1 MAKLT
6 TTLHVG
12 AAEALKSM
20 MALPRTQHDVAGAPE
35 KFCVDAWP
43 VGQGEAMQLFISVH
57 GQFVEREYADLLI
70 AVHKLTGLPVPTQG
84 IRSFDRSFVLAPAPE
99 GSPCVASFIHI
110 GRLYTNL
117 IYSAKLNGWDVQILS
132 DQLAVRGYS
141 SHEAWK
147 PGPMLVQAVLGQ
159 STSTIKPPAGPG
171 LSAKGQAQ
179 MKQDL
184 SAIDERQGPFVTQIC
199 QRTGLTVKY
208 AMDCLQNNG
217 WDQDRAMANFEQVKV
232 C

>member
-1 MAKLT
+1 VAKLT

-12 AAEALKSM
+12 AVEALKSM

-43 VGQGEAMQLFISVH
+43 VGQGDAMQLFISVH
-57 GQFVEREYADLLI
+57 GQFVEL
-70 AVHKLTGLPVPTQG
+70 PTQG

-99 GSPCVASFIHI
+99 GSP
-110 GRLYTNL
+110 
-117 IYSAKLNGWDVQILS
+117 AKLNGWDVQILS

-147 PGPMLVQAVLGQ
+147 PGPMLVQAVSGQ
-159 STSTIKPPAGPG
+159 STSAIKPLAGPG

-179 MKQDL
+179 LKQDL
-184 SAIDERQGPFVTQIC
+184 SAIDERQRPFVTQIC

-217 WDQDRAMANFEQVKV
+217 WDQDRAMANFEQVKGNLPPDAFL
-232 C
+232 